1 LVIFEER
8 TNLYPTLWWLP
19 SSIEEAGKDI
29 HIPLQVACARATTL
43 VSLVANYHS
52 SPVKKPTQS
61 LLNAQSLHSLKP
73 FHNLK
78 ISLKKS
84 WFIIIFPIQF
94 AMNSGILHVSPI
106 SVHKSICIY
115 IYINTSYT
123 YVCTYVYIYIY
134 LYLYIYIYNVYI
146 YISIQNIPKHAKPQT
161 SPRIAKEQRT
171 ASAPSYRWLD
181 GSSTDT
187 CTPPLPP
194 EPALHHPKPPDHPVT
209 RSPGHLRSIFGS
221 QKHQKMGL
229 NYHYFKLR

>member
-1 LVIFEER
+1 MYPLFLC
-8 TNLYPTLWWLP
+8 TNPY
-19 SSIEEAGKDI
+19 
-29 HIPLQVACARATTL
+29 V
-43 VSLVANYHS
+43 
-52 SPVKKPTQS
+52 
-61 LLNAQSLHSLKP
+61 
-73 FHNLK
+73 
-78 ISLKKS
+78 
-84 WFIIIFPIQF
+84 
-94 AMNSGILHVSPI
+94 
-106 SVHKSICIY
+106 Y

-123 YVCTYVYIYIY
+123 YVCTYVYIYLY
-134 LYLYIYIYNVYI
+134 LYLYIYNVYI

-229 NYHYFKLR
+229 NYHYFKLRWSKKNIESGFLNHPCLFSLVFHPRFKFCPNIDPDLLAIWQKLRFICCDPSSRNCWG